1 MIRREGKQII
11 PKEYE
16 SNFIKALLTF
26 TFQRVYC
33 PIKKCL
39 VHLNDPAEH
48 SLGPELAQQ
57 KDLDFLGD
65 MLSDEIAT
73 KIAFCEIDP
82 ETYESYVE
90 IRAKRRE
97 ILEKETKQ
105 TTFEKFLKG

>member
-1 MIRREGKQII
+1 
-11 PKEYE
+11 
-16 SNFIKALLTF
+16 
-26 TFQRVYC
+26 
-33 PIKKCL
+33 
-39 VHLNDPAEH
+39 
-48 SLGPELAQQ
+48 
-57 KDLDFLGD
+57 

-105 TTFEKFLKG
+105 TPFEKFLKG